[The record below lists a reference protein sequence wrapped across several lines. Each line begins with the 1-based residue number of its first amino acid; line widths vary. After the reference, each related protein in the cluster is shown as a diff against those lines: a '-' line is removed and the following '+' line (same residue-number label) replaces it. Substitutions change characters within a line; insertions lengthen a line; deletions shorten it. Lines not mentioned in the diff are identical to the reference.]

1 MLRLPFLSSGRQRRR
16 VFRPSASRG
25 QRQQETPVPAPH
37 PPRRRCLNE
46 AGHKLDR

>member
-16 VFRPSASRG
+16 VLRPSASRE
-25 QRQQETPVPAPH
+25 QRPQETPASPPQ

-46 AGHKLDR
+46 AAHKLDR